1 MSRNARALGELRE
14 AFRYLPPVVREA
26 IVEFARKS
34 GIVDEPPDR
43 IFEHFAT
50 YHVLQCA
57 GLDEF
62 DITAALV
69 AGEHDTQLDAAAITI
84 NGELVT
90 DVETVDRLLKEAIDG
105 EPFEVRFLFAQATMS
120 AKFPSDKVALFTAG
134 ILNFFLPQTK
144 LRQSESLI
152 RVRTFKDKVLAA
164 LETLGHAAPTAD
176 VFVVWPGTWTTEGH
190 SEHATGV
197 AEAALDTL
205 KATKLVSAVHF
216 HRVDSTRLQSL
227 IVDDAVNNK
236 GEITLTGMVELPP
249 VDGVSFGC
257 IGFVPALD
265 YLACLVGGDP
275 KAKTAQLKDD
285 VFHGNVRAFL
295 GIEERVNRHIRESIA
310 ADDGG
315 AQGEF
320 ALRNNGVTIIAH
332 GAERIVGSNTL
343 KLTNFQVVNGCQT
356 SHVLFHA
363 RHELKPSLQVPIKIT
378 ATRNAE
384 IAQNII
390 LGLNRQT
397 QIDELQ
403 ILSRN
408 DFVRR
413 LKRHL
418 DVASAPQP
426 LWINKLRTPMILFE
440 RRTGEFR
447 HIPEVHWARI
457 VTMQEMMQAY
467 AAAFLEAPHA
477 VHEGGKSYL
486 IRQVPARMF
495 GDDHDVGFYFAA
507 GLLLWRARLA
517 FPTAKDWQAFPAK
530 HHLVFALRTLAD
542 PSHGCPTGR
551 RDGEAHEYLMAI
563 RVTLTDDK
571 RASALAADAWTIVLE
586 AARRHKP
593 SAHEAGI
600 DAQQDPTAI
609 RPTSRMAQRETF
621 SDQVLTLCL
630 EARAARGKG

>member
-1 MSRNARALGELRE
+1 MSRNTRALAELRE

-26 IVEFARKS
+26 LVEFARKS
-34 GIVDEPPDR
+34 GIVDEKPDR

-50 YHVLQCA
+50 YHVLHSA

-69 AGEHDTQLDAAAITI
+69 AGEYDTQLDAAAILI

-90 DVETVDRLLKEAIDG
+90 DAATIDRRLAEAIDG
-105 EPFEVRFLFAQATMS
+105 EPFDVRFLFAQATMS
-120 AKFPSDKVALFTAG
+120 ARFPSDKVALFTNG
-134 ILNFFLPQTK
+134 ILNFFLPETK
-144 LRQSESLI
+144 LRQSDSLI
-152 RVRTFKDKVLAA
+152 RVRALKAKVLAA
-164 LETLGHAAPTAD
+164 IATLGHEAPTAD
-176 VFVVWPGTWTTEGH
+176 VYVVWPGTWTTEGH

-205 KATKLVSAVHF
+205 KATKLVSTVNF
-216 HRVDSTRLQSL
+216 HRIDSTRLQSL
-227 IVDDAVNNK
+227 IVDDAVSNK
-236 GEITLTGMVELPP
+236 GEITLTGMVELPD
-249 VDGVSFGC
+249 VAGVSFGC

-275 KAKTAQLKDD
+275 RADNARLRDD

-295 GIEERVNRHIRESIA
+295 GPEERVNRHIRESIA
-310 ADDGG
+310 AGEG
-315 AQGEF
+315 SAQGEF
-320 ALRNNGVTIIAH
+320 ALRNNGVTIIAE
-332 GAERIVGSNTL
+332 GCERIAGTNCL
-343 KLTNFQVVNGCQT
+343 KLINFQVVNGCQT

-363 RHELKPSLQVPIKIT
+363 RKQLTPALQVPIKIT
-378 ATRNAE
+378 ATKDAE

-426 LWINKLRTPMILFE
+426 LWIDKIRSPMILFE

-447 HIPEVHWARI
+447 HVPEAHWARI

-467 AAAFLEAPHA
+467 AAAFLESPHA
-477 VHEGGKSYL
+477 VHEGGKAYL
-486 IRQVPARMF
+486 VRQVPARMF
-495 GDDHDVGFYFAA
+495 ADDHDVGFYFAA

-517 FPTAKDWQAFPAK
+517 FPSARDWHAFPAK

-542 PSHGCPTGR
+542 SQKGCPAGR
-551 RDGEAHEYLMAI
+551 RDGEAHEYLKAI
-563 RVTLTDDK
+563 RQTLTDDK
-571 RASALAADAWTIVLE
+571 RAPALAADAWTIVLE

-593 SAHEAGI
+593 SAQESGI
-600 DAQQDPTAI
+600 DAQQDPAAI

-630 EARAARGKG
+630 EARAARAKG